1 MTNTAFNK
9 EGKITTYALTAVLA
23 FLDGR
28 TFNGDTEVIKE
39 VAQRLSVPM
48 TKEGIKYGMYVYLN
62 IKL

>member
-1 MTNTAFNK
+1 MTAFNK

-28 TFNGDTEVIKE
+28 NFDTEILKE
-39 VAQRLSVPM
+39 VAERLSVPM
-48 TKEGIKYGMYVYLN
+48 TREGLTYGMYVYLN